1 MLVLM
6 ILGILLALVL
16 RDIVDA
22 TFFFVSLTMS
32 LGLLVLVLWIYP
44 KINKLSVNLSILFCL
59 VGVIVP
65 AIFVGIS
72 EDLVLWAFA
81 ACISGL
87 LIGLIIN
94 PFLNSKYKS

>member
-1 MLVLM
+1 
-6 ILGILLALVL
+6 
-16 RDIVDA
+16 VDA

-44 KINKLSVNLSILFCL
+44 KINRISVWLSILFCM

-72 EDLVLWAFA
+72 EKLVMWAFA
-81 ACISGL
+81 ACMLGVVL
-87 LIGLIIN
+87 GIIIDMIRKAN
-94 PFLNSKYKS
+94 GRSNNELE